1 MKNLNSR
8 FTKTFN
14 EMQLSSEKEDYL
26 KEKIVSGYKKKKKR
40 KNVILSVIIVFG
52 ILLVGTGITS
62 AKDFKA
68 NLDKLIMK
76 VKVNQEGEPSN
87 QILVRYDGG
96 KKINNAAN
104 LSEPKC
110 ETGIDSILNKPIKEE
125 CLSMYS
131 YDELESELDIK
142 LLKSDLFKK
151 NRFILSDLKRED
163 SKITSLK
170 LFMANVLTPDSIDEV
185 YGSWIDMRIL
195 INTKKVNIDDDKVD
209 YNVEDSEN
217 KFLKYYVK
225 NLDSFAAG
233 VKVGR
238 IRMVYL
244 VYDDVLYNFSIIPS
258 GKARDNPDEEVMR
271 ILDSLHL

>member
-1 MKNLNSR
+1 MKNLNSK

-14 EMQLSSEKEDYL
+14 EMQLSREKEDYL
-26 KEKIVSGYKKKKKR
+26 KEKIIFGYKKKQKR
-40 KNVILSVIIVFG
+40 KKVFVSVIIVFG
-52 ILLVGTGITS
+52 ILLVGTGITY
-62 AKDFKA
+62 AKDFRA

-76 VKVNQEGEPSN
+76 VKVNQEGGPSR
-87 QILVRYDGG
+87 ILVRYDGG
-96 KKINNAAN
+96 KKINNDAN

-131 YDELESELDIK
+131 YEELESELNIK

-151 NRFILSDLKRED
+151 NRFILQDLKRED
-163 SKITSLK
+163 GKITSLK
-170 LFMANVLTPDSIDEV
+170 LRMENVLTPDSVDKV
-185 YGSWIDMRIL
+185 NGSWINMRIF
-195 INTKKVNIDDDKVD
+195 INTKKVNLDDDKVD
-209 YNVEDSEN
+209 YTVEDSAN
-217 KFLKYYVK
+217 TFIKYYVK

-233 VKVGR
+233 DKTGR

-244 VYDDVLYNFSIIPS
+244 VYDDVLYNFFILPS

-271 ILDSLHL
+271 ILDSLHF

>member
-1 MKNLNSR
+1 MKNLNSK

-26 KEKIVSGYKKKKKR
+26 KEKIITGYKKKQKR
-40 KNVILSVIIVFG
+40 KKVFVSVIIVFG

-76 VKVNQEGEPSN
+76 VKVNQEGEPSR
-87 QILVRYDGG
+87 ILVRYDGG
-96 KKINNAAN
+96 KKINNDAN

-110 ETGIDSILNKPIKEE
+110 ETGIDTILNKPIKEE

-131 YDELESELDIK
+131 YDELESELNTK

-151 NRFILSDLKRED
+151 NRFILQDLKRED
-163 SKITSLK
+163 GIITSLK
-170 LFMANVLTPDSIDEV
+170 LLMANVLTPDFVDKV
-185 YGSWIDMRIL
+185 DGSWIDMRIL
-195 INTKKVNIDDDKVD
+195 INTKKVNLDDDKVD
-209 YNVEDSEN
+209 YTVEDSEN